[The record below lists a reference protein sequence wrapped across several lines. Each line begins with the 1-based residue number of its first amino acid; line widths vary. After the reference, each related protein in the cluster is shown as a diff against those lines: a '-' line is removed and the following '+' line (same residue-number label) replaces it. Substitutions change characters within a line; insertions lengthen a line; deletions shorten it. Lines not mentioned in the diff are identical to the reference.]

1 MFGKQIVQ
9 GAAGGMHSAAVTT
22 TGEVA
27 CRPPPNPVRFSH
39 GAVVMTTVL
48 AVIFLA
54 SSAVPTLRQLFARL
68 TTDEDCEFFP
78 GLAQGLEGTEVVAV
92 AAGDSHTAAL
102 TKDGR
107 VFMTGTFR
115 VITCLSC

>member
-22 TGEVA
+22 SGEVA
-27 CRPPPNPVRFSH
+27 CRPPPDPVRFFH
-39 GAVVMTTVL
+39 GAAVMTTVL

-54 SSAVPTLRQLFARL
+54 SSAVPTLHQLFARL

-78 GLAQGLEGTEVVAV
+78 GLAQGLEHRQQLGHLWGIV
-92 AAGDSHTAAL
+92 L
-102 TKDGR
+102 GR
-107 VFMTGTFR
+107 GLRWVPG
-115 VITCLSC
+115 SWQYWGA